1 MHNISVID
9 RKEIHMTAIIRNI
22 LVAAALMVVF
32 AGASVTDAKAQG
44 ILREILNRMD
54 AHNKALSSLKADV
67 TMVKRDSVL
76 GEDDTSSGTTSY
88 LPKSGKRNMYVRLD
102 WAKPRVE
109 NMVVIGD
116 SYQLFRPSLN
126 QVIVGK
132 TDKAKGKGAAGGAL
146 AFMSMSKA
154 QLQANYKVNYLGE
167 ESVSGGTKTW
177 HLELIPINKTSYKQA
192 ELWVDGN
199 GMPVQAKVT
208 EQNND
213 STTVLLTNIQKNVNV
228 AAGDFKLNLPSNV
241 KKVEG

>member
-1 MHNISVID
+1 
-9 RKEIHMTAIIRNI
+9 
-22 LVAAALMVVF
+22 MVVMI
-32 AGASVTDAKAQG
+32 AGASVSDAKAQG
-44 ILREILNRMD
+44 AVVLREILNRMD
-54 AHNKALSSLKADV
+54 AHNKALSSLKASV

-76 GEDDTSSGTTSY
+76 GEDDQSSGTTSY
-88 LPKSGKRNMYVRLD
+88 LPKTGKRNMYIRLD

-132 TDKAKGKGAAGGAL
+132 TDKAKNKGAAGGAL

-154 QLQANYKVNYLGE
+154 QLQANYKVNYVGKE
-167 ESVSGGTKTW
+167 TVSGGTETW
-177 HLELIPINKTSYKQA
+177 HIELVPVNKTSYKQA
-192 ELWVDGN
+192 DLWVDGN

-213 STTVLLTNIQKNVNV
+213 TTTVLLTNIQKNVTV
-228 AAGDFKLNLPSNV
+228 SASEFNLSLPKGV

>member
-1 MHNISVID
+1 
-9 RKEIHMTAIIRNI
+9 MTGILRNI
-22 LVAAALMVVF
+22 FVAAALLVF
-32 AGASVTDAKAQG
+32 LAGASVSDAKAQG
-44 ILREILNRMD
+44 ILRDILNRMD
-54 AHNKALSSLKADV
+54 AHNKALTSLKADV
-67 TMVKRDSVL
+67 TMVKHDSTL
-76 GEDDTSSGTTSY
+76 GEDDSSSGATSY
-88 LPKSGKRNMYVRLD
+88 LPKTAKRNMYVRLD

-132 TDKAKGKGAAGGAL
+132 VDKAKNKGTAGGAL

-199 GMPVQAKVT
+199 GMPVQAKIT

-213 STTVLLTNIQKNVNV
+213 TTTVLLTNIQKNVTV
-228 AAGDFKLNLPSNV
+228 AASDFNLNLPKGV
-241 KKVEG
+241 KKIEG